1 MPRIDILIPTTFP
14 EGAPKA
20 ADLSGFLREA
30 EDLGFGG
37 LWVIDR
43 LFHQT
48 VVLDG
53 FTTLVWA
60 AANTSRVR
68 LGSAV
73 LLMPFRNPAL
83 LARQIATV
91 DTLSGGR
98 VTLGISLGG
107 RENEHATVGATYR
120 QRARRLEE
128 GVEVLRRLFSGEGV
142 TYKGRFYEL

>member
-1 MPRIDILIPTTFP
+1 MARIDILIPSTFP
-14 EGAPKA
+14 DGAPKA
-20 ADLSGFLREA
+20 ADLARFLRSA

-53 FTTLVWA
+53 FTTLTWA
-60 AANTSRVR
+60 AALTTRVR

-83 LARQIATV
+83 LAKQVATL
-91 DTLSGGR
+91 DALSGGR

-107 RENEHATVGATYR
+107 GEAEHATLRAPFR

-128 GVEVLRRLFSGEGV
+128 GTEVLRKLFGGENV
-142 TYKGRFYEL
+142 SFKG